1 MNVHGSLPVYQ
12 RQAQPSCIRRLVVI
26 ARRLRKMNK
35 PTPPLG
41 IPSVARFH
49 SEICRNCHVFDGP
62 GDSTGGAHLNMKEEE

>member
-1 MNVHGSLPVYQ
+1 MCTARYPFIKGKPNH
-12 RQAQPSCIRRLVVI
+12 RIRRLVVI